1 MKFVLLLSASAL
13 VLSAC
18 AVSQDPADGGF
29 FSGIVGVAG
38 GGYQGRVDERQAALD
53 AEQARAGALAGEQQ
67 QVAATS
73 ASIAAELTRLR
84 AEHTALRQRISQQLS
99 ALQSAGVAVS
109 PALVTKVRAA
119 VNESPSGRT
128 DAERLASLQAAIAN
142 ARGLSADLARLS

>member
-1 MKFVLLLSASAL
+1 MRYILLLSASTL

-18 AVSQDPADGGF
+18 EVSQDPADGGF

-53 AEQARAGALAGEQQ
+53 AEQAQANALAGEQQ

-73 ASIAAELTRLR
+73 ANIAAEITRLR
-84 AEHTALRQRISQQLS
+84 AEHTALRQRISQQLA
-99 ALQSAGVAVS
+99 ALQSAGVAVN
-109 PALVTKVRAA
+109 PTLVTQARAA

-128 DAERLASLQAAIAN
+128 DAERLASLQAAITK
-142 ARGLSADLARLS
+142 ARALSADLARLS